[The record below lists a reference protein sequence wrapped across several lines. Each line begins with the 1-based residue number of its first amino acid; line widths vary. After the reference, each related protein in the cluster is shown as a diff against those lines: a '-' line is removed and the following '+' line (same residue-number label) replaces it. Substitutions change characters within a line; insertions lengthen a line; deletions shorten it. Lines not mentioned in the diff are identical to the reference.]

1 MAHFPGVL
9 ASDDSQQR
17 AASLGAR
24 PALIERFG
32 IRGLYGYRTI
42 SLSSRHAA
50 TILIAR
56 NGTGKTT
63 LLGALDAF
71 LKLQLYRL
79 RGLEFSEIFCQ
90 MRGVK
95 GELVLA
101 HDDLVAFLQ

>member
-1 MAHFPGVL
+1 MSEFLNVVGSP
-9 ASDDSQQR
+9 DIDER
-17 AASLGAR
+17 AYELGAR

-32 IRGLYGYRTI
+32 IRSLYGYRTI

-79 RGLEFSEIFCQ
+79 RGQLYT
-90 MRGVK
+90 
-95 GELVLA
+95 
-101 HDDLVAFLQ
+101 